1 MSDGV
6 NVSQQSIPRHVA
18 IVMDGNGRWA
28 QKRFMPRFMGHKAGM
43 DTVVKV
49 VEAFA
54 ERGVSVLTVFA
65 FSSENWKRPSTEVS
79 GLMSLVLMGASL
91 YLDKLI
97 RMGVRIEVLGDREGL
112 SEQLVAAWDEAERR
126 SAHNSRITLCVAF
139 NYGGR
144 ADVIQACRRAMAA
157 GVSPEQLDEATLS
170 RYLLTAHH
178 GDPDLLIRTGGEFR
192 ISNFLLW
199 QSAYTEFVFSDR
211 LWPDFNA
218 SDIDAALKT
227 FAGRERRY
235 GGVPGAPVVA
245 EAETR

>member
-6 NVSQQSIPRHVA
+6 SVSQAVPRHVA

-28 QKRFMPRFMGHKAGM
+28 QRRFMPRFMGHKAGM

-126 SAHNSRITLCVAF
+126 SAHNTRITLCVAF

-144 ADVIQACRRAMAA
+144 ADVIQACRRALAA
-157 GVSPEQLDEATLS
+157 GVSPEQLDEAILS

-199 QSAYTEFVFSDR
+199 QSAYTEFVFTDR
-211 LWPDFNA
+211 LWPDFNDT
-218 SDIDAALKT
+218 DIDAALKT

-235 GGVPGAPVVA
+235 GGVPAAPVVLA
-245 EAETR
+245 SGTR

>member
-6 NVSQQSIPRHVA
+6 KVTQHPVPRHVA

-28 QKRFMPRFMGHKAGM
+28 QRRFMPRFMGHKAGM

-54 ERGVSVLTVFA
+54 ERGVAVLTVFA

-97 RMGVRIEVLGDREGL
+97 RMGVRIQVLGDRQGL
-112 SEQLVAAWDEAERR
+112 SEQLVSAWDEAERR
-126 SAHNSRITLCVAF
+126 SAHNTRITLCVAF

-144 ADVIQACRRAMAA
+144 ADIVQACRRAMAA
-157 GVSPEQLDEATLS
+157 GVDPEQLDEATLS
-170 RYLLTAHH
+170 RYLLTAQH

-199 QSAYTEFVFSDR
+199 QSAYTEFVFTDR
-211 LWPDFNA
+211 LWPDFGEA
-218 SDIDAALKT
+218 DIDAALT
-227 FAGRERRY
+227 SFAGRERRF
-235 GGVPGAPVVA
+235 GGVPGTAAVA
-245 EAETR
+245 EAEVR

>member
-6 NVSQQSIPRHVA
+6 NAAMPSVPRHVA

-28 QKRFMPRFMGHKAGM
+28 QRRFMPRFMGHKAGM

-97 RMGVRIEVLGDREGL
+97 RMGVRIEVLGDRQGL
-112 SEQLVAAWDEAERR
+112 SDQLVAAWDEAERR

-157 GVSPEQLDEATLS
+157 GVSPDALDEATLS
-170 RYLLTAHH
+170 RYLLTARH

-235 GGVPGAPVVA
+235 GGVPGAPVVVEA
-245 EAETR
+245 EAR